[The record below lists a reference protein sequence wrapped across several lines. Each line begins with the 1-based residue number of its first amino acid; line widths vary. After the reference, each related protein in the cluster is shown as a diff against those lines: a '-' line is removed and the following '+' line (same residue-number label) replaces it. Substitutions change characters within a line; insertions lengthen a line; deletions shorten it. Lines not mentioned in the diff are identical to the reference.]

1 MENCII
7 TKLTSDN
14 MINIGKDDL
23 PLSILQCLMVF
34 FYNHLYLSKFF
45 MGSWPIFSGYE
56 KSIVVHLDQEILV
69 VDEVPFVVDA
79 EFQKKANTKM
89 DFIV

>member
-1 MENCII
+1 
-7 TKLTSDN
+7 
-14 MINIGKDDL
+14 
-23 PLSILQCLMVF
+23 
-34 FYNHLYLSKFF
+34 

-89 DFIV
+89 DIIV